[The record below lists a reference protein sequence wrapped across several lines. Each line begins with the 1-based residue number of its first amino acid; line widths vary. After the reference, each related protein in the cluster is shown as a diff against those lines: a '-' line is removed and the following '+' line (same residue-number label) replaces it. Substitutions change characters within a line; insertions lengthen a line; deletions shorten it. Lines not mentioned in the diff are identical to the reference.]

1 MGFYSRLSALIPE
14 QSCVLCA
21 ENAKFCICHECES
34 SFSSHQPRCKSCA
47 HPIGGKLDFC
57 GQCLAHAPVFNR
69 AYTLYDYQGAIA
81 DLIKIFKFDHRLCVG
96 DYFSHQLYDLYQSIV
111 SKDVQYDAI
120 IPMPLSRSRMSERGY
135 NQVLELLRVISKKT
149 NTIIDTHSVDRIKA
163 TQPLSALNPEQRR
176 QEIKGAFS
184 VKPMPYSKVLL
195 VDDVMTTGS
204 SLNELASTILK
215 NTDVK
220 YCDVMTLAR
229 AESKF
234 N

>member
-1 MGFYSRLSALIPE
+1 MGLYSRLSALIPD

-21 ENAKFCICHECES
+21 ENAKFCVCDECES
-34 SFSSHQPRCKSCA
+34 SFSNHQSRCKSCA
-47 HPIGGKLDFC
+47 HPIVGKLDFC
-57 GQCLAHAPVFNR
+57 GQCLAHAPAFNR

-96 DYFSHQLYDLYQSIV
+96 DYFSHQLFDLYQSIV
-111 SKDVQYDAI
+111 SKDTQYDAI
-120 IPMPLSRSRMSERGY
+120 IPMPLSNSRMTERGY
-135 NQVLELLRVISKKT
+135 NQVLELLSVISKKT
-149 NTIIDTHSVDRIKA
+149 NTIIDSHSVDRIKA
-163 TQPLSALNPEQRR
+163 TQPLSALNPEQRK

-184 VKPMPYSKVLL
+184 VNPISYDRVLL

-204 SLNELASTILK
+204 SLNELAITILK
-215 NTDVK
+215 NTSVK
-220 YCDVMTLAR
+220 HCDVMTLAR

>member
-1 MGFYSRLSALIPE
+1 MGFYSRLSALIPK

-21 ENAKFCICHECES
+21 ENAKLCVCHECES
-34 SFSSHQPRCKSCA
+34 SFSNHQPRCRSCA

-57 GQCLAHAPVFNR
+57 GQCLAHAPVFNH
-69 AYTLYDYQGAIA
+69 AYTLYDYQDAIA
-81 DLIKIFKFDHRLCVG
+81 DLIKLFKFDHRLCVG

-111 SKDVQYDAI
+111 DTGIQYDAI
-120 IPMPLSRSRMSERGY
+120 IPMPLSRSRIAERGY
-135 NQVLELLRVISKKT
+135 NQVLELLSVTGKKT
-149 NTIIDTHSVDRIKA
+149 NTLIDTHSIQRTKA
-163 TQPLSALNPEQRR
+163 TQSLSALNPEQRK

-184 VKPMPYSKVLL
+184 VKPMSYGKVLL

-204 SLNELASTILK
+204 SLNELALSILK
-215 NTDVK
+215 NTEVK
-220 YCDVMTLAR
+220 SCDVMTLAR

>member
-1 MGFYSRLSALIPE
+1 MGIYSRLSAFIPD

-21 ENAKFCICHECES
+21 ENARFCVCHECES
-34 SFSSHQPRCKSCA
+34 SFSNHQPRCQSCA
-47 HPIGGKLDFC
+47 HPITGGLDFC

-69 AYTLYDYQGAIA
+69 AYTLYDYQDAIA
-81 DLIKIFKFDHRLCVG
+81 DLIKAFKFDHQLCIG
-96 DYFSHQLYDLYQSIV
+96 DYFSHQLFDLYRSIV
-111 SKDVQYDAI
+111 AKDIQYDAI
-120 IPMPLSRSRMSERGY
+120 IPMPLSRNRIAERGY
-135 NQVLELLRVISKKT
+135 NQVLELLGVISKKT
-149 NTIIDTHSVDRIKA
+149 NVAIDTQNVERIKA
-163 TQPLSALNPEQRR
+163 TQPLSALNPEERR
-176 QEIKGAFS
+176 SEIKGAFS
-184 VKPMPYSKVLL
+184 VKPMSYNAVLL

-220 YCDVMTLAR
+220 SCDVMTLAR

>member
-1 MGFYSRLSALIPE
+1 MGIYSRLSILTPD
-14 QSCVLCA
+14 QSCVLCT
-21 ENAKFCICHECES
+21 ENAQFCVCHECES
-34 SFSSHQPRCKSCA
+34 SFSNHHSRCLSCA
-47 HPIGGKLDFC
+47 HPITGDLDFC
-57 GQCLAHAPVFNR
+57 GQCLSHSPAFNR

-81 DLIKIFKFDHRLCVG
+81 DLIKAFKFDHQLCIG
-96 DYFSHQLYDLYQSIV
+96 DYFSHQLYDLYQFIAN
-111 SKDVQYDAI
+111 KGVQYDAI

-135 NQVLELLRVISKKT
+135 NQVLELLSVISIKT
-149 NTIIDTHSVDRIKA
+149 NTIIDTQNVDRIKA
-163 TQPLSALNPEQRR
+163 TKPLSALNPEERMF
-176 QEIKGAFS
+176 EIKDAFK
-184 VKPMPYSKVLL
+184 VRPMTYSKVLL

-215 NTDVK
+215 NTEVK

>member
-1 MGFYSRLSALIPE
+1 MGFYSRLNALTPK

-21 ENAKFCICHECES
+21 ENAKFCVCHECES
-34 SFSSHQPRCKSCA
+34 SFSNHQPRCLSCA
-47 HPIGGKLDFC
+47 HPIIGELDFC
-57 GQCLAHAPVFNR
+57 GQCLAHAPAFNR
-69 AYTLYDYQGAIA
+69 AYTLYDYQEAIA
-81 DLIKIFKFDHRLCVG
+81 DLIKAFKFDHQLCIG
-96 DYFSHQLYDLYQSIV
+96 DYFSHQLFDLYQSII
-111 SKDVQYDAI
+111 SEDIQYDAI
-120 IPMPLSRSRMSERGY
+120 IPMPLSRNRITERGY
-135 NQVLELLRVISKKT
+135 NQVLELLNVISKKT
-149 NTIIDTHSVDRIKA
+149 DTTIDAHSVDRTKA

-184 VKPMPYSKVLL
+184 VKPMSYSRVLL

-215 NTDVK
+215 NTEVK

>member
-96 DYFSHQLYDLYQSIV
+96 DYFSYQLYDLYQSIV
-111 SKDVQYDAI
+111 SKGVEYDAI

-163 TQPLSALNPEQRR
+163 TQPLSALNPEQRKA
-176 QEIKGAFS
+176 EIKNAFS
-184 VKPMPYSKVLL
+184 AQPMSYKKVLL

-204 SLNELASTILK
+204 SLNELAKIVIK
-215 NTDVK
+215 AGVK
-220 YCDVMTLAR
+220 SCDVMTLAR
-229 AESKF
+229 AESKL
-234 N
+234 

>member
-1 MGFYSRLSALIPE
+1 
-14 QSCVLCA
+14 
-21 ENAKFCICHECES
+21 
-34 SFSSHQPRCKSCA
+34 
-47 HPIGGKLDFC
+47 
-57 GQCLAHAPVFNR
+57 
-69 AYTLYDYQGAIA
+69 
-81 DLIKIFKFDHRLCVG
+81 
-96 DYFSHQLYDLYQSIV
+96 
-111 SKDVQYDAI
+111 
-120 IPMPLSRSRMSERGY
+120 
-135 NQVLELLRVISKKT
+135 VLELLNVISKKT
-149 NTIIDTHSVDRIKA
+149 NTIIDTRSINRIKA

-220 YCDVMTLAR
+220 CCDVMILAR

-234 N
+234 S